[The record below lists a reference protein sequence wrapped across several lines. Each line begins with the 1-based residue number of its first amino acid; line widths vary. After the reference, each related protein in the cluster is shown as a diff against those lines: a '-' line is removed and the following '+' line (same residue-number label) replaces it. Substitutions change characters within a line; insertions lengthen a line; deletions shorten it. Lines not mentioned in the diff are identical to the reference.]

1 MTKKMESSG
10 NSEATT
16 DEELEQLRKDR
27 EDFERQCEE
36 FRQALRMFKES
47 VKA

>member
-10 NSEATT
+10 NSGATP
-16 DEELEQLRKDR
+16 DEELEQSRKDR
-27 EDFERQCEE
+27 EDFEWQCGE